1 MKWIRTKLPI
11 IIPIILVIALAVVCV
26 NLWQN
31 KTIEENDLK
40 VMCKSS
46 VNAAMEHFE
55 NYQSN
60 GNEVEYISGVA
71 EFRAYM
77 TTYLCLTDEPS
88 NADYTWCNI
97 LYGYMTMKPEEVKAN
112 ISDLVGALEY
122 LSEDYDHPNGFNKI
136 NALNNKIAAE

>member
-1 MKWIRTKLPI
+1 MRWIRTKLPI

-26 NLWQN
+26 NLWQH

-46 VNAAMEHFE
+46 V
-55 NYQSN
+55 
-60 GNEVEYISGVA
+60 
-71 EFRAYM
+71 
-77 TTYLCLTDEPS
+77 
-88 NADYTWCNI
+88 NI

-112 ISDLVGALEY
+112 IFDLIDALEY
-122 LSEDYDHPNGFNKI
+122 LAEDYDHPNGFNLI